1 MKFRSMILNSCLIVS
16 TGCLGAGYIFAG
28 YWQILPALLVILL
41 FGIMAKKQLRFW
53 STSSFLLVYIIL
65 AAIGVVA
72 DLPVG
77 LMILA
82 CTFALAS
89 WDLIQFEQSIAGNSM
104 LQTRTLLE
112 KHHLRSLALAASA
125 GLLLAFLSLYVHLQL
140 TFGVIVSLVLI
151 AMGCLLYGMQYSVK
165 KRKR

>member
-1 MKFRSMILNSCLIVS
+1 MKARSTILNICLIIS
-16 TGCLGAGYIFAG
+16 TGCLGAGYIFDG
-28 YWQILPALLVILL
+28 YWQILPVLLVILV
-41 FGIMAKKQLRFW
+41 FGMMTKNQLGFW
-53 STSSFLLVYIIL
+53 STSGFLLVYIVL

-89 WDLIQFEQSIAGNSM
+89 WDLIQFERN
-104 LQTRTLLE
+104 LNENLLLE
-112 KHHLRSLALAASA
+112 TSTPLKRHHLRSLALAASA
-125 GLLLAFLSLYVHLQL
+125 GLLLAFMSLYIHLQL
-140 TFGVIVSLVLI
+140 PFGVIISLVLI
-151 AMGCLLYGMQYSVK
+151 AMGCLIYGMQYIVR